1 MNQEMI
7 DILVAIYRFE
17 IVKALYD
24 QRIIDQENYRSFLI
38 NTASG
43 IGIIDAE
50 KNNNGGNSD
59 EQ

>member
-24 QRIIDQENYRSFLI
+24 QRIIAQDNYKEYLMNI
-38 NTASG
+38 AED
-43 IGIIDAE
+43 IIDIKQADGAANE
-50 KNNNGGNSD
+50 GVK
-59 EQ
+59 

>member
-24 QRIIDQENYRSFLI
+24 QRIIAQDNYKEYLMNI
-38 NTASG
+38 ASG
-43 IGIIDAE
+43 VIDIKQE
-50 KNNNGGNSD
+50 NNGGND
-59 EQ
+59 DGK

>member
-24 QRIIDQENYRSFLI
+24 QRIIAQDNYKEYLMNI
-38 NTASG
+38 AE
-43 IGIIDAE
+43 GIIDIRKE
-50 KNNNGGNSD
+50 NNGGND
-59 EQ
+59 DGK

>member
-24 QRIIDQENYRSFLI
+24 QRIIAQDNYKEYLMNI
-38 NTASG
+38 AE
-43 IGIIDAE
+43 GIIDIKQADGAANE
-50 KNNNGGNSD
+50 GVK
-59 EQ
+59 

>member
-24 QRIIDQENYRSFLI
+24 QRIIAQDNYKEYLMNI
-38 NTASG
+38 AV
-43 IGIIDAE
+43 GIIDIKQE
-50 KNNNGGNSD
+50 NNGGND
-59 EQ
+59 DGK

>member
-24 QRIIDQENYRSFLI
+24 QRIIAQDNYKEYLMNI
-38 NTASG
+38 AE
-43 IGIIDAE
+43 GIIDIKQVDGATNE
-50 KNNNGGNSD
+50 GGK
-59 EQ
+59 